1 MSGQS
6 PADKL
11 SELSAAGRETLV
23 STFLRRTTPETD
35 TASQAERST
44 DADTVAMS
52 RRTYLAAAAGTASIA
67 AVPTASA
74 IESSGYGEDEYG
86 LQAYG
91 G

>member
-1 MSGQS
+1 MSDQS

-11 SELSAAGRETLV
+11 SEV
-23 STFLRRTTPETD
+23 STAGKERFVSKLLRRTTPETD
-35 TASQAERST
+35 TVSESEST
-44 DADTVAMS
+44 TDSSTVAMS
-52 RRTYLAAAAGTASIA
+52 RRTYLAAAAGTASVA

-74 IESSGYGEDEYG
+74 VGSSGYGDDEYG